1 MSKEKTVFVAGNF
14 NVLHPGH
21 LRLLRFASECG
32 EKLIVGVFSD
42 RISEGA
48 YVPEEL
54 RLEGVK
60 SNSWVNKVILI
71 DDSVTEI
78 IDKIRPDIVVKGKEH
93 QNKFNPEEKILQSY
107 GAKLL
112 FGSGEI
118 TFSSLDILHKEF
130 SQSTLKDIVLPFE
143 YMSRHSIDVNNL
155 KGLIKGFSSLKVLV
169 IGDLIIDEYITCEA
183 LGMAQEDP
191 TIVVTPLDTTRFIG
205 GAGIVAQHASGL
217 GAQVEFV
224 SVSGSDEA
232 LEYAQ
237 NAFKKSGVNAHLIV
251 DESRPTTIK
260 QKFRS
265 KGKSLLRVN
274 HLHQDAINSS
284 LQDKIS
290 KIIESV
296 IQDVDL
302 LVFSDFNYG
311 CLPQLLVDKL
321 IKLAN
326 AHNVMLAA
334 DSQSSSQ
341 IGDISRFRG
350 VNLITPTEREARI
363 SSRNHEDGLVVL
375 VQQLKKL
382 SSTDNIF
389 LKMGEEGMLIYS
401 GDTNVNDLTD
411 SISALNTSPRD
422 VAGAGDSLLISGALT
437 MTAGGSIWEAALI
450 GSLAAAIQIGRVG
463 NMSLKSKELL
473 KELT

>member
-1 MSKEKTVFVAGNF
+1 
-14 NVLHPGH
+14 
-21 LRLLRFASECG
+21 
-32 EKLIVGVFSD
+32 
-42 RISEGA
+42 
-48 YVPEEL
+48 
-54 RLEGVK
+54 
-60 SNSWVNKVILI
+60 
-71 DDSVTEI
+71 
-78 IDKIRPDIVVKGKEH
+78 
-93 QNKFNPEEKILQSY
+93 
-107 GAKLL
+107 
-112 FGSGEI
+112 
-118 TFSSLDILHKEF
+118 
-130 SQSTLKDIVLPFE
+130 
-143 YMSRHSIDVNNL
+143 
-155 KGLIKGFSSLKVLV
+155 LV

-183 LGMAQEDP
+183 LGMSQEDP

-224 SVSGSDEA
+224 SVTGSDEA
-232 LEYAQ
+232 RDYAQ

-326 AHNVMLAA
+326 ANNVMLAA

-341 IGDISRFRG
+341 IGDISRFKG

-375 VQQLKKL
+375 AQQLKKL
-382 SSTDNIF
+382 SSTDHIF

-401 GDTNVNDLTD
+401 GNTNTNTNTNGNELLTD
-411 SISALNTSPRD
+411 TISALNTSPRD

-450 GSLAAAIQIGRVG
+450 GSLAAAIQVGRVG
-463 NMSLKSKELL
+463 NTPLKSEELL

>member
-112 FGSGEI
+112 FGSGET

-130 SQSTLKDIVLPFE
+130 SQSTLKDITLPFE

-183 LGMAQEDP
+183 LGMSQEDP
-191 TIVVTPLDTTRFIG
+191 TVVVTPLDTTRFIG

-284 LQDKIS
+284 LQDKII
-290 KIIESV
+290 KIIDSV
-296 IQDVDL
+296 IEDVDL

-389 LKMGEEGMLIYS
+389 LKMGEEGMFIYS
-401 GDTNVNDLTD
+401 GDTNGNELTD

>member
-1 MSKEKTVFVAGNF
+1 M
-14 NVLHPGH
+14 
-21 LRLLRFASECG
+21 
-32 EKLIVGVFSD
+32 
-42 RISEGA
+42 
-48 YVPEEL
+48 
-54 RLEGVK
+54 
-60 SNSWVNKVILI
+60 
-71 DDSVTEI
+71 
-78 IDKIRPDIVVKGKEH
+78 
-93 QNKFNPEEKILQSY
+93 
-107 GAKLL
+107 
-112 FGSGEI
+112 
-118 TFSSLDILHKEF
+118 
-130 SQSTLKDIVLPFE
+130 
-143 YMSRHSIDVNNL
+143 
-155 KGLIKGFSSLKVLV
+155 
-169 IGDLIIDEYITCEA
+169 
-183 LGMAQEDP
+183 
-191 TIVVTPLDTTRFIG
+191 
-205 GAGIVAQHASGL
+205 
-217 GAQVEFV
+217 
-224 SVSGSDEA
+224 
-232 LEYAQ
+232 
-237 NAFKKSGVNAHLIV
+237 
-251 DESRPTTIK
+251 
-260 QKFRS
+260 
-265 KGKSLLRVN
+265 RVN

-284 LQDKIS
+284 LQDKII
-290 KIIESV
+290 KIIDSV

-450 GSLAAAIQIGRVG
+450 GSLAAAIQVGRVG
-463 NMSLKSKELL
+463 NTSLKSKELL

>member
-42 RISEGA
+42 RISGGA

-112 FGSGEI
+112 FGSGET

-130 SQSTLKDIVLPFE
+130 SQSTLKDITLPLE

-183 LGMAQEDP
+183 LGMSQEDP
-191 TIVVTPLDTTRFIG
+191 TVVVTPLDTTRFIG

-284 LQDKIS
+284 LQDKII
-290 KIIESV
+290 KIIDSV
-296 IQDVDL
+296 IEDVDL

-326 AHNVMLAA
+326 AHNLMLAA

-422 VAGAGDSLLISGALT
+422 VAGAGDSLLISGALA

-450 GSLAAAIQIGRVG
+450 GSLAAAIQVGRVG
-463 NMSLKSKELL
+463 NTPLKSKELL

>member
-112 FGSGEI
+112 FGSGET

-130 SQSTLKDIVLPFE
+130 SQSTLKDITLPLE

-183 LGMAQEDP
+183 LGMSQEDP
-191 TIVVTPLDTTRFIG
+191 TVVVTPLDTTRFIG
-205 GAGIVAQHASGL
+205 VAGIVAQHASGL

-224 SVSGSDEA
+224 SVAGSDEA
-232 LEYAQ
+232 RDYAQ

>member
-1 MSKEKTVFVAGNF
+1 MIKNKISKSIFREYDIRGIINETLFEDTAY
-14 NVLHPGH
+14 
-21 LRLLRFASECG
+21 
-32 EKLIVGVFSD
+32 LIGRGFCS
-42 RISEGA
+42 
-48 YVPEEL
+48 L
-54 RLEGVK
+54 NKNL
-60 SNSWVNKVILI
+60 SN
-71 DDSVTEI
+71 
-78 IDKIRPDIVVKGKEH
+78 IVVCRDGR
-93 QNKFNPEEKILQSY
+93 L
-107 GAKLL
+107 
-112 FGSGEI
+112 
-118 TFSSLDILHKEF
+118 SSL
-130 SQSTLKDIVLPFE
+130 SIVN
-143 YMSRHSIDVNNL
+143 S
-155 KGLIKGFSSLKVLV
+155 LIKG
-169 IGDLIIDEYITCEA
+169 I
-183 LGMAQEDP
+183 
-191 TIVVTPLDTTRFIG
+191 
-205 GAGIVAQHASGL
+205 
-217 GAQVEFV
+217 
-224 SVSGSDEA
+224 
-232 LEYAQ
+232 
-237 NAFKKSGVNAHLIV
+237 KKSGVNAHLIT

-311 CLPQLLVDKL
+311 CLPQLLVDEL

-326 AHNVMLAA
+326 ANDVMLAA

-401 GDTNVNDLTD
+401 GDTNVNEILTD

-450 GSLAAAIQIGRVG
+450 GSLAAAIQVGRVG
-463 NMSLKSKELL
+463 NTPLKSKELL